1 MGPSHSSSRS
11 PFGQL
16 PCFSSP
22 RPRKGVIYVLSSSLM
37 LRSKAGGNFI
47 DCANNYQD
55 EQSEMIVGEWMEKRG
70 IRNDI
75 VLAT

>member
-1 MGPSHSSSRS
+1 M
-11 PFGQL
+11 
-16 PCFSSP
+16 
-22 RPRKGVIYVLSSSLM
+22 IYVLSSSLT

>member
-1 MGPSHSSSRS
+1 M
-11 PFGQL
+11 L
-16 PCFSSP
+16 PPLLELLF
-22 RPRKGVIYVLSSSLM
+22 VLSRTFADTLHHH
-37 LRSKAGGNFI
+37 SKAGGNFI

-70 IRNDI
+70 NRNDI